1 MSFKNKIVTA
11 GLVGTLALSCLAL
24 PTSLDVASADPASDL
39 AAAAAQLDSLGAQL
53 SSSQE
58 ALASATTE
66 LEQTDVSISEKQASI
81 ESSQAELSEKRG
93 ALGDEMRGAYKSG
106 TQSTLDLILGS
117 TSVEDLVSRIY
128 YLDKSSEARATA
140 IAEVQEL
147 ERQLSQELSE
157 LQSTQQA
164 QQQQVADLQA
174 QAADYQS
181 QVAHAQSVYD
191 SLDAEMRA
199 QLAEQEAN
207 NANVSAAVNAVENNP
222 GAAAGET
229 AGADDSGAADTD
241 AAAPE
246 APATPSTPST
256 PEAPSQPE
264 QPAQP
269 SQPEQPSQ
277 PSKPSNP
284 SGGST
289 APVGGGLSTALA
301 QVGKPYVYGA
311 AGPNA
316 FDCSGLVCYSYGY
329 ARGRTTYAMISSLQA
344 SGDWKTDMS
353 QLNVGD
359 LVFPH
364 SGHVGIYVGNGQYV
378 HAANPASGVIVGK
391 LYGFLGGGS
400 YY

>member
-1 MSFKNKIVTA
+1 MSFKNRIVTA

-39 AAAAAQLDSLGAQL
+39 AAATAQLDALGAQL
-53 SSSQE
+53 SSSQD
-58 ALASATTE
+58 ALAAATTE

-81 ESSQAELSEKRG
+81 ESSQAELAEKRG

-128 YLDKSSEARATA
+128 YLDKTSEARATA
-140 IAEVQEL
+140 ISEVQQL
-147 ERQLSQELSE
+147 EQQLTQELSE
-157 LQSTQQA
+157 LQSTQES

-181 QVAHAQSVYD
+181 QVAQAQSVYD
-191 SLDAEMRA
+191 SLDAEMQA

-207 NANVSAAVNAVENNP
+207 NANVNAAVNAVENNP
-222 GAAAGET
+222 GAGDQ
-229 AGADDSGAADTD
+229 AGADNSGSGSGD
-241 AAAPE
+241 AG
-246 APATPSTPST
+246 ATAPSTPST
-256 PEAPSQPE
+256 PAAPSQPAE
-264 QPAQP
+264 
-269 SQPEQPSQ
+269 PEQPST
-277 PSKPSNP
+277 PSKPSNGG
-284 SGGST
+284 SSNNSNSGST

-311 AGPNA
+311 QGPDA

-329 ARGRTTYAMISSLQA
+329 ARGRTTYKMIESLQG

-359 LVFPH
+359 LVFPN
-364 SGHVGIYVGNGQYV
+364 SGHVGIYMGDGQYV

-391 LYGFLGGGS
+391 LYSFYGGGS